1 MTSGRQ
7 DLLHR
12 KGCRRRRRR
21 RRRSLQA
28 RGGGSKNGRGH
39 VSILSLAE
47 YLRAQYALVLFCDE
61 LKFTRFLRIKYS
73 RARVPA

>member
-21 RRRSLQA
+21 RRRRRSLQA
-28 RGGGSKNGRGH
+28 RGGGSKDGGGH
-39 VSILSLAE
+39 VSNLSLAA
-47 YLRAQYALVLFCDE
+47 YLLAQYALVLFCDE
-61 LKFTRFLRIKYS
+61 IKL
-73 RARVPA
+73 PGFFG

>member
-28 RGGGSKNGRGH
+28 RGRGSKNGGGH
-39 VSILSLAE
+39 VSNLSLAE
-47 YLRAQYALVLFCDE
+47 YLLAQYALVLFCDE
-61 LKFTRFLRIKYS
+61 IKL
-73 RARVPA
+73 PGFFG

>member
-28 RGGGSKNGRGH
+28 RGGGSKNGGGH
-39 VSILSLAE
+39 VSNLSLAE
-47 YLRAQYALVLFCDE
+47 YLLAQYALVLFVT
-61 LKFTRFLRIKYS
+61 K
-73 RARVPA
+73 